1 MSVSSV
7 TAVLSEANSHAET
20 YVVIVAQQLVQEINS
35 LVGDEALVLGVNEAV
50 PGFPLEAAEN
60 VIVLSVQLDLVLI
73 KVVEQLVRAEDL
85 SNLD

>member
-1 MSVSSV
+1 M
-7 TAVLSEANSHAET
+7 
-20 YVVIVAQQLVQEINS
+20 IVAQQLVQEINS
-35 LVGDEALVLGVNEAV
+35 LVGNETLVLSVNEAV

-60 VIVLSVQLDLVLI
+60 VIVLSVQLNLVLI